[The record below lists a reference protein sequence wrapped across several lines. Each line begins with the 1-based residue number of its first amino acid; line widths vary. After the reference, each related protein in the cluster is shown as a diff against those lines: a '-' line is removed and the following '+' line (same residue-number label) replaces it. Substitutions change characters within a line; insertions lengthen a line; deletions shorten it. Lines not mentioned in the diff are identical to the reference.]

1 MSVRGRVVPP
11 QIHMLEFQPPM
22 PCNVTTPGESA
33 FMTVIRLC
41 GAGGLWP

>member
-1 MSVRGRVVPP
+1 MSVRDHVVPP

-22 PCNVTTPGESA
+22 PCNVTTLGERA
-33 FMTVIRLC
+33 FMAVIRLR